1 MVAVYIAAGVVVAG
15 AVEGLTSVVAAV
27 SPSIGDTDSSD
38 VLRKVI

>member
-15 AVEGLTSVVAAV
+15 AVEGLASVVVAV
-27 SPSIGDTDSSD
+27 SPSTGATDSSE